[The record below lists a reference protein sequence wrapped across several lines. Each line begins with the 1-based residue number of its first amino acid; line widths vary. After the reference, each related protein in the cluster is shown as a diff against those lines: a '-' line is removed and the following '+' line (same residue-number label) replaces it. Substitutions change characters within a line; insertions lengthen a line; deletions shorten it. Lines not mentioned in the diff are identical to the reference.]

1 MKKPKK
7 EEKELDEAD
16 IAFKQKQK
24 EEQAK
29 LKELQAKATKGGP
42 LCTSAALAHL
52 VCSWWRDQK
61 VWQVKHRRLS
71 FCPINSI

>member
-24 EEQAK
+24 EEQAR

-42 LCTSAALAHL
+42 LCTSTALAHL
-52 VCSWWRDQK
+52 VCFSWWRNQK
-61 VWQVKHRRLS
+61 VRQVKHRRLC
-71 FCPINSI
+71 F

>member
-16 IAFKQKQK
+16 LAFKQKQK

-42 LCTSAALAHL
+42 LCTAAASTHL
-52 VCSWWRDQK
+52 VCSRRRNQK
-61 VWQVKHRRLS
+61 IRQVKHRRLC
-71 FCPINSI
+71 FEQ